1 MQDRSAHPISRRSFA
16 ALGVGALA
24 GIGAGVERAHGQVR
38 SEPLEANGPDL
49 DFLRSTP
56 LANAERLRFHMK
68 ERGLDALVV
77 SHPANIFY
85 LSNHWPQL
93 DRMGFDDTSLAI
105 FSADPSRPLALVMH
119 AFLYYY
125 THSPES
131 AFEDR
136 VIFPYTQPAGGSV
149 EQNGEPPAQPMRM
162 MRIADDALV
171 TDRERHRRRMFD
183 LTRPASAGPGFA
195 LRKALQHLGLTRG
208 RLGFDEP
215 AVEVALRRHGFE
227 GDTEPA
233 ENVIRRARLTKS
245 DAELRLMRIAAQ
257 SNVDA
262 ALEAAAKARELGSS
276 RALRNAFYGAAGR
289 RGNIGRFMIVQGS
302 SAEVLD
308 EPLRDGTSVSI
319 DCVSA
324 CRHYHG
330 DFGRTIFIGEPNA
343 AIRRAG
349 EAIYTAWGEI
359 KSQLRP
365 GMAFSDI
372 PRIGR
377 ETLAALGVA
386 ELVVSF
392 NPHSVGLFHTDHP
405 QPSLLEPRTPETL
418 MLEAGMILSVDCPL
432 FVSGMGGTFHFENL
446 MLITPDGAEAIH
458 TDPPPVLIV

>member
-1 MQDRSAHPISRRSFA
+1 MQNKSRVSLSRRDFG

-24 GIGAGVERAHGQVR
+24 GIGASGAQASANAQQQARGVE
-38 SEPLEANGPDL
+38 GPNL

-56 LANAERLRFHMK
+56 LANDDRLRFYMR

-77 SHPANIFY
+77 SNPANIFY

-105 FSADPSRPLALVMH
+105 FSADPARPLALVMH

-136 VIFPYTQPAGGSV
+136 LVFTYTQPAGPPEAPG
-149 EQNGEPPAQPMRM
+149 GEPPAQAMRM
-162 MRIADDALV
+162 MRVEDEALV
-171 TDRERHRRRMFD
+171 TDRDRHRRRMFE
-183 LTRPASAGPGFA
+183 LTRPASASPGFA
-195 LRKALQHLGLTRG
+195 LMKALRHLGLAESRI
-208 RLGFDEP
+208 GFDE
-215 AVEVALRRHGFE
+215 AGVEAALGRHGFE
-227 GDTEPA
+227 GQAEPA
-233 ENVIRRARLTKS
+233 ENVIRWARLTKS

-262 ALEAAAKARELGSS
+262 ALEAATQARELGSS
-276 RALRNAFYGAAGR
+276 RALRSAFYGAAGR
-289 RGNIGRFMIVQGS
+289 RGNIGRFMIIQGS

-308 EPLRDGTSVSI
+308 EPLQDGASVSI

-330 DFGRTIFIGEPNA
+330 DFGRTIFIGEPHA
-343 AIRRAG
+343 RIRRAG
-349 EAIYTAWGEI
+349 QAIYTAWNEI

-365 GMAFSDI
+365 GMSFSDI

-377 ETLAALGVA
+377 ETLAALGSSD
-386 ELVVSF
+386 LVVSF

-405 QPSLLEPRTPETL
+405 QPSLLEPRTPQTLTLET
-418 MLEAGMILSVDCPL
+418 GMILSVDCPL